1 MPGRCPAGAKHQVP
15 QRPTVPTTGKP
26 RPSRCAWDVVEA
38 QSLQMG
44 LELLLICRVGLMF
57 HHLSTSGSNIAQ
69 QIWVSLWKCQK
80 NHGQSVK
87 IIIFPQKL
95 LAFFWVSLGSPN
107 PQWVLG
113 FPDVGWCPCHR
124 CAQRRTSEPTW
135 HGLPSPPRPG
145 LRPHFYQL
153 MAYDGL
159 WWWVS
164 WVYYDGLDMGWKW
177 VGLWWVMTRGNYLK
191 ITDCYQFCRVWQ
203 LVITS
208 C

>member
-1 MPGRCPAGAKHQVP
+1 MFTSSIPGRLDPA
-15 QRPTVPTTGKP
+15 VPTTGKNP
-26 RPSRCAWDVVEA
+26 RPIRCAWDVVEA

-69 QIWVSLWKCQK
+69 KMGFSLKIPKKKSWSISQ
-80 NHGQSVK
+80 

-95 LAFFWVSLGSPN
+95 LAFLVFISDHQTP

-124 CAQRRTSEPTW
+124 CAQRQTSEPTW
-135 HGLPSPPRPG
+135 RGLPSPPRRD
-145 LRPHFYQL
+145 LRHHLYQL

-164 WVYYDGLDMGWKW
+164 WVYYGL
-177 VGLWWVMTRGNYLK
+177 LWWVYYGLLWW
-191 ITDCYQFCRVWQ
+191 V
-203 LVITS
+203 
-208 C
+208 